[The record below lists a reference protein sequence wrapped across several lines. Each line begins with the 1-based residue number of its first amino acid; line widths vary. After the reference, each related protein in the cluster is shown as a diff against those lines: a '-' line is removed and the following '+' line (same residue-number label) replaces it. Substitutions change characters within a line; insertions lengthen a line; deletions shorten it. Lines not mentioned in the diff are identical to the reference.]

1 MITVLHNLAIAGI
14 AYAQPGNIYNII
26 HIVEVKR
33 KLYHKYKCSLTFGE
47 DSLKVNQPAVMSL
60 LTVKSV
66 PTIRYNH
73 TTVFMPRL
81 LT

>member
-1 MITVLHNLAIAGI
+1 MH
-14 AYAQPGNIYNII
+14 AYAHPGDIYNVIR
-26 HIVEVKR
+26 VAEVKR
-33 KLYHKYKCSLTFGE
+33 KLYHKYNKCSLTFGE
-47 DSLKVNQPAVMSL
+47 DSLKVIQPAVMSL

-73 TTVFMPRL
+73 KTVFMPRL